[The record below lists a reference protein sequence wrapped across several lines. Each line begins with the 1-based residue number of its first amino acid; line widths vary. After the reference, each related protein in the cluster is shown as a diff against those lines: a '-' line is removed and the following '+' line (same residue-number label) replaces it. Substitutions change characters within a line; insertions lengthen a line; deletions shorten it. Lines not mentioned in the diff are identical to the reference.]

1 MNNNFNP
8 NVALLKQVLENDIKY
23 LDLLLNRRQNILQE
37 LSSLEAK
44 ISSKE
49 DDIQSAAKMLK
60 RYYGE

>member
-1 MNNNFNP
+1 MNNFNP

-23 LDLLLNRRQNILQE
+23 LDLLLNRRQNLLQE

-60 RYYGE
+60 RYYG